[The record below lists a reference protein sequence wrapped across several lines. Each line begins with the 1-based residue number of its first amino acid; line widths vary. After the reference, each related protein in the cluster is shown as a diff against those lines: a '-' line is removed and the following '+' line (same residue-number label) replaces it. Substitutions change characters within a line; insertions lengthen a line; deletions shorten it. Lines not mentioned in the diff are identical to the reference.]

1 MKSGDLVG
9 QTFLATYS
17 FVEKIAQNH
26 TADTTC
32 VCVQQKH
39 LFISFRVEWGRVN
52 IVAKYPRKYS
62 LTEKVDQ

>member
-1 MKSGDLVG
+1 MSLLRTVVPLYCTTDGMKSGDLVG

-39 LFISFRVEWGRVN
+39 LFISFRVE
-52 IVAKYPRKYS
+52 
-62 LTEKVDQ
+62 